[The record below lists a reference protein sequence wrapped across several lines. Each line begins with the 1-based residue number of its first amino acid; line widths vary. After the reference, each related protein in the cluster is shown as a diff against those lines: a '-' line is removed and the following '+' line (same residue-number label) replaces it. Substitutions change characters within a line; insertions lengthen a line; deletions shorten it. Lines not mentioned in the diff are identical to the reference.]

1 MRELLSECALAT
13 VVLALA
19 LGAAPA
25 AGQHEGHSPYAGT
38 GSQEIQTLTAEEVT
52 ALLEGQGMGLARAAE
67 LNGYP
72 GPRHTLDLADSLGLT
87 ADQRERTRAAFD
99 AMHARATELGRSILE
114 RERALD
120 AGFADGADAATL
132 EALVAEIAGL
142 RGELRWTHLRAHLA
156 VAAILT
162 PHQRHSYDRLRGYGH

>member
-1 MRELLSECALAT
+1 MRVSMSMRGPAAAVAALALAT
-13 VVLALA
+13 PV
-19 LGAAPA
+19 AA
-25 AGQHEGHSPYAGT
+25 QHDAHSPHAGT
-38 GSQEIQTLTAEEVT
+38 GSREVQTLTADEVA
-52 ALLEGQGMGLARAAE
+52 ALLEGQGMGLARPAE

-72 GPRHTLDLADSLGLT
+72 GPRHALELADSLDLT

-99 AMHARATELGRSILE
+99 AMHRRAVELGRAILD

-120 AGFADGADAATL
+120 ASFAAGADAATL
-132 EALVAEIAGL
+132 EARVAEIGRL

-162 PHQRHSYDRLRGYGH
+162 AHQRHTYDRLRGYGG